1 MSIKSPRTRDSSF
14 LGESWVVASPHEENE
29 QQDECQPS
37 EPSSPTPRPAR
48 RNRNYGT
55 ESMSTS
61 TSSASGPELIM
72 PSIYEAPLSEGSWVA
87 PTARTKRSL
96 RRRPQKSPKDSAQE
110 GQQQSPSP
118 KQDVTAATP
127 TQRPRQPK
135 ATQPRAWKIAEK
147 FLRTILNCA
156 LIAAIAHMLVLPEIV
171 QQYQTLCS
179 SDKIATLYPASCI
192 PPYPQPQLPRHQP
205 APRDPVT
212 NSQSRLETL
221 LNSTLNETD
230 PLANT
235 LKQSESKL
243 RDIHT
248 DLKHAYPGSK
258 HELDLEFTGCLQATR
273 IAAGKFDS
281 LRADIRSAVDSL
293 IASGDNIQTLSQ
305 DARHATQMARREQY
319 LDQLTTRMQSKVD
332 SLSNDLATLDDHLE
346 SIGSIVA
353 RESKQS
359 KPSSFAPAP
368 GPNNPGPEPGPKSDQ
383 PPRLRAFVDSLLGVN
398 LPAILRPITTESESA
413 ISSPDPSL
421 ADIFREASTNHR
433 PVIKV
438 VRNLSNQLQMLQQR
452 RNSAI

>member
-1 MSIKSPRTRDSSF
+1 MSTRKPRPQDSSI
-14 LGESWVVASPHEENE
+14 LGESWVVALPHENE
-29 QQDECQPS
+29 QQDEHQPS

-48 RNRNYGT
+48 RNRNYGS
-55 ESMSTS
+55 ESLSTS

-87 PTARTKRSL
+87 PTARSKRPL

-110 GQQQSPSP
+110 GKQQSPSP
-118 KQDVTAATP
+118 KQDVTAATR
-127 TQRPRQPK
+127 TQRSRQPK
-135 ATQPRAWKIAEK
+135 ATQPRTWKFVESL
-147 FLRTILNCA
+147 LRTILNCA

-179 SDKIATLYPASCI
+179 SEKIATLYPASCI
-192 PPYPQPQLPRHQP
+192 PPYPQPQHPRHQP
-205 APRDPVT
+205 APRDT
-212 NSQSRLETL
+212 ITSSQSRLETL
-221 LNSTLNETD
+221 LSSTLNETD
-230 PLANT
+230 PLTST

-248 DLKHAYPGSK
+248 ELKQAYPGSK

-293 IASGDNIQTLSQ
+293 IASGDNIQTLTQ

-346 SIGSIVA
+346 SIGTIVA

-359 KPSSFAPAP
+359 KPSSSIHAP
-368 GPNNPGPEPGPKSDQ
+368 GPNNPGPEPVPQSDQ
-383 PPRLRAFVDSLLGVN
+383 PPRLRTFVNSLLGVN
-398 LPAILRPITTESESA
+398 LPAMLRPITAEPESA
-413 ISSPDPSL
+413 VSSPDPSL
-421 ADIFREASTNHR
+421 ADLFREASTNHR
-433 PVIKV
+433 PVIQV
-438 VRNLSNQLQMLQQR
+438 VRNLSNQLQILQQR
-452 RNSAI
+452 RNIVI